1 MEQPWTYGERE
12 TRNSPAQAT
21 QPMSQEEALEI
32 VRKVAVQYM
41 TEERLTVQFDDWIAG
56 CTDEFGD

>member
-12 TRNSPAQAT
+12 TRNSSAQAAR
-21 QPMSQEEALEI
+21 PMSQDEALEI
-32 VRKVAVQYM
+32 VKKVAINYM
-41 TEERLTVQFDDWIAG
+41 TEERLAVQLDDWVAG